1 MAAVPEGGNAQRGAP
16 DDGSS
21 GVFKGPSGPTG
32 ATPSEVENEN
42 RLRVI
47 PHVSPELIGKMAAD
61 VRKVPA
67 DERHPLVN
75 HDPEDVE
82 QALEAAVAGPHA
94 HGKPAGRRWHGWRRG
109 SGSRRQSNLQHSLP
123 CPSDCV
129 QQAIAL
135 PPSDSQSSS
144 DEGLYRWWRLCG
156 LEPKTVSF
164 RHTPWVLRCFLE
176 LSRKRRQRR
185 IALAAAQTRE
195 GSRHPREDVR
205 FTSIILVTFFGL
217 EIFVNFDCGAI
228 PCTLSKMADEFRL
241 SPTWQGMLG
250 ALPYVGLTLAS
261 PFAGRV
267 FAQWRAKRVILY
279 SMILNA
285 AATLLMV
292 LTVFLSSENVST
304 GIDDNA
310 AESPAAA
317 LAVDNTPTLS
327 SGVSGLFKD
336 GEGGFGGGLKPFFHL
351 PDFSFVDLTPSA
363 ILLLC
368 SRLLVGFTQAP
379 FVIYAPVWVD
389 EFAPPKKAAL
399 WMGIMQGAAV
409 VGVTVGYLCAGV
421 LSVYLGLN
429 WRSAIGIQVVFLCL
443 LTAITAFFP
452 RQFVETPGSPGSSE
466 RREACAGFPGV
477 ATIEGNEER
486 ERMQQRRESASGL
499 REAFPS
505 PSVVVELPM
514 NDSERSPYRGAS
526 SSQQARAIGDVEEVC
541 SPPSASE
548 THKTRPENEHRST
561 SDAEGGEESGPSVL
575 PVSRGHRRAALALMT
590 TPMYVSPMLTLCAL
604 LFVVTGVQFWGTVF
618 FASSLGLTPTVAMLA
633 FAAVAATS
641 PIAGVVMGGVTVD
654 AVGGY
659 KTLSGRKRT
668 LYACTAYAAG
678 AVAFAVIGSF
688 STSPYLC
695 IASLWFL
702 LCFGAAMLPPLTGV
716 QIDAVAPPLRTLASG
731 MSMFFYNILGYAL
744 GKSELNRIVYSRL
757 VQLHILK
764 RKHALFCQRTRAF
777 LPGVVMDLF
786 HGGDVLGLRLVL
798 LWSFFGL
805 FFVSLTAM
813 YARRLER
820 RGVSRV
826 DLSSARQLSVLPSPV
841 PIPSHSP
848 KSSDISRRISGSQG
862 FLPVPGEAAW
872 RQQEHAD

>member
-1 MAAVPEGGNAQRGAP
+1 MSRTSPTHRGAP
-16 DDGSS
+16 DGGSS
-21 GVFKGPSGPTG
+21 GVYRGSSRPTG
-32 ATPSEVENEN
+32 ATPSEVESEN
-42 RLRVI
+42 RLRAT

-82 QALEAAVAGPHA
+82 QALEVALPGPHT

-109 SGSRRQSNLQHSLP
+109 GGARRQSHLQRSLS
-123 CPSDCV
+123 CPNECV
-129 QQAIAL
+129 QQATGL
-135 PPSDSQSSS
+135 PPSESQRSS
-144 DEGLYRWWRLCG
+144 DDGLYRWWRLCG
-156 LEPKTVSF
+156 LEPKTD
-164 RHTPWVLRCFLE
+164 
-176 LSRKRRQRR
+176 
-185 IALAAAQTRE
+185 
-195 GSRHPREDVR
+195 SRHPREDVR
-205 FTSIILVTFFGL
+205 FTTIILVTFFGL

-279 SMILNA
+279 SMVLNA

-292 LTVFLSSENVST
+292 LTVFLPTKNVT
-304 GIDDNA
+304 GGMDENA
-310 AESPAAA
+310 ADTPADA
-317 LAVDNTPTLS
+317 LATNSTPTLS
-327 SGVSGLFKD
+327 SGGVSGLFKE
-336 GEGGFGGGLKPFFHL
+336 GEGAVDGGLKPFFHL

-421 LSVYLGLN
+421 LAVYLGLN

-443 LTAITAFFP
+443 LTAITASFP
-452 RQFVETPGSPGSSE
+452 RQFVETPGSPESSE
-466 RREACAGFPGV
+466 RREACAGFPGE
-477 ATIEGNEER
+477 ATIEANVER

-499 REAFPS
+499 REAFS
-505 PSVVVELPM
+505 SSSVVVELPK
-514 NDSERSPYRGAS
+514 NDTERSPYSGTS
-526 SSQQARAIGDVEEVC
+526 STQQVHATGDVEVC
-541 SPPSASE
+541 PPSPASE
-548 THKTRPENEHRST
+548 THKIRPENTHRST
-561 SDAEGGEESGPSVL
+561 PDAEGGEDSGANVL

-688 STSPYLC
+688 STNPYLC

-744 GKSELNRIVYSRL
+744 GNSDNIWEELSD
-757 VQLHILK
+757 
-764 RKHALFCQRTRAF
+764 LFAGAF

-786 HGGDVLGLRLVL
+786 RGGDVLGLRLVL

-805 FFVSLTAM
+805 IFVSLTAM

-820 RGVSRV
+820 RGISRV
-826 DLSSARQLSVLPSPV
+826 DLCSARQLSVLPTPV
-841 PIPSHSP
+841 AIPSHSP

>member
-1 MAAVPEGGNAQRGAP
+1 MAAVPGGGKAKR
-16 DDGSS
+16 GSS
-21 GVFKGPSGPTG
+21 RPTG
-32 ATPSEVENEN
+32 ATPSEVESES
-42 RLRVI
+42 RLRAA
-47 PHVSPELIGKMAAD
+47 PPVSPELIGKMGTD

-75 HDPEDVE
+75 YDPEDIE
-82 QALEAAVAGPHA
+82 QALEVALPGPRT
-94 HGKPAGRRWHGWRRG
+94 HGQPAGRRWHGWRKG
-109 SGSRRQSNLQHSLP
+109 SGPRRQSNHQRSLS
-123 CPSDCV
+123 CPRDCE
-129 QQAIAL
+129 QQATGS
-135 PPSDSQSSS
+135 PTDESQRSA
-144 DEGLYRWWRLCG
+144 DEGLHRWWRLCG
-156 LEPKTVSF
+156 LEPRTD
-164 RHTPWVLRCFLE
+164 
-176 LSRKRRQRR
+176 
-185 IALAAAQTRE
+185 
-195 GSRHPREDVR
+195 SRHPREDVR
-205 FTSIILVTFFGL
+205 FTTIILVTFFGL

-279 SMILNA
+279 SMVLNA

-292 LTVFLSSENVST
+292 LTIFLPPGNVSN
-304 GIDDNA
+304 GIDDNLP
-310 AESPAAA
+310 ETPADA
-317 LAVDNTPTLS
+317 LASNNTSALS
-327 SGVSGLFKD
+327 SGGGLFKD
-336 GEGGFGGGLKPFFHL
+336 GDGAFGGGLKPFFHL

-421 LSVYLGLN
+421 LSVYLGFN

-443 LTAITAFFP
+443 LTGITAFFP

-466 RREACAGFPGV
+466 GREACAGFPGV
-477 ATIEGNEER
+477 ASVEVNEQR
-486 ERMQQRRESASGL
+486 ERMQQRRESAGDL
-499 REAFPS
+499 RENFP
-505 PSVVVELPM
+505 PAPVVIQLSM
-514 NDSERSPYRGAS
+514 SDAGRSSYSGAS
-526 SSQQARAIGDVEEVC
+526 SSKHVHAIGDVEEVC
-541 SPPSASE
+541 PPSSANES
-548 THKTRPENEHRST
+548 HKIRPENAHRST
-561 SDAEGGEESGPSVL
+561 PDAEGGEEGGPNAL
-575 PVSRGHRRAALALMT
+575 PVSRGHRRAALALMS

-641 PIAGVVMGGVTVD
+641 PVAGVVMGGVTVD

-678 AVAFAVIGSF
+678 AVAFALIGSF
-688 STSPYLC
+688 SSNPYLC

-744 GKSELNRIVYSRL
+744 GKF
-757 VQLHILK
+757 
-764 RKHALFCQRTRAF
+764 A
-777 LPGVVMDLF
+777 
-786 HGGDVLGLRLVL
+786 
-798 LWSFFGL
+798 
-805 FFVSLTAM
+805 
-813 YARRLER
+813 
-820 RGVSRV
+820 
-826 DLSSARQLSVLPSPV
+826 
-841 PIPSHSP
+841 
-848 KSSDISRRISGSQG
+848 
-862 FLPVPGEAAW
+862 
-872 RQQEHAD
+872 